1 MPAPILERI
10 NSGVLVLDGAMG
22 SQMQNRPLTVEGDYD
37 GCENCTDVLVR
48 TRGDLVRE
56 IHELYLA
63 AGADAVETN
72 TFGAMPHVLR
82 EFGLEDESGALNRR
96 ACELARAA
104 CEAAGGERFVIGS
117 MGPGTKL
124 ITLGQISWD
133 ELYGSYRTAAKGL
146 LEGGVDALLLETC
159 QDPLQVKCAISAM
172 LDELDARGMDTAN
185 VPLMVNVTIET
196 TGTMLVGASIESA
209 AATLRGYPIATLG
222 LNCATGPT
230 EMHEHLA
237 WLSRHWEGELAVL
250 PNAGLPVLV
259 EGRTEYPLRPGPFAE
274 AMRRFIEDLG
284 VRVVGGCCGTTDKH
298 IAELRRV
305 VDASTPG
312 ERAVEPLAPGS
323 SSLYQP
329 VEHRQD
335 NSLLLVG
342 ERCNASGSRK
352 FKRLLEAEDWD
363 GVVSL
368 AREQVRESSHLLDV
382 NVDYAGRD
390 NAADMGEVVSRLAT
404 QVDAPLM
411 LDSTQAGTIEA
422 GLRRAPGKCVI
433 NSANFEDGDEKF
445 DHFCSLAKR
454 YNAALVIGT
463 IDEDPEEA
471 MARTAER
478 KLEIAT
484 RAIGRATEVHG
495 LAIDDIFIDPL
506 VLPVST
512 GMDTDRRSALELIE
526 GCRLIAAR
534 FPRVQMTCG
543 LSNASF
549 GLRPAARHVLNSVL
563 LHALTEAGL
572 TSAIVHASKIV
583 PLSKIECAHRDAAL
597 DVIYDRRAE
606 AIGGTGLPARPF
618 VAAAPVGVGSEA

>member
-1 MPAPILERI
+1 MASRFALRI
-10 NSGVLVLDGAMG
+10 TEGVLVLDGAMG
-22 SQMQNRPLTVEGDYD
+22 SQMQERPLTVEGDYD
-37 GCENCTDVLVR
+37 GCENCTDVLCR

-56 IHELYLA
+56 VHETYLR

-72 TFGAMPHVLR
+72 TFGAMPHVLK
-82 EFGLEDESGALNRR
+82 EFGLEYESAALNR
-96 ACELARAA
+96 AAVEHARAA
-104 CEAAGGERFVIGS
+104 CDAAGGERFVIGA

-124 ITLGQISWD
+124 VTLGQIGWD
-133 ELYGSYRTAAKGL
+133 ELHASYRTAAGAL
-146 LEGGVDALLLETC
+146 IETGSDALLLETC
-159 QDPLQVKCAISAM
+159 QDPLQVKCALSAI
-172 LDELDARGMDTAN
+172 LDELDARGETPADI
-185 VPLMVNVTIET
+185 PLMVNVTIET
-196 TGTMLVGASIESA
+196 TGTMLVGSSIEAA
-209 AATLRGYPIATLG
+209 AATLRGYPITTLG

-259 EGRTEYPLRPGPFAE
+259 EGRTEYPLQAGPFAA
-274 AMRRFIEDLG
+274 AMQRFIEELG
-284 VRVVGGCCGTTDKH
+284 VRVVGGCCGTTGEH
-298 IAELRRV
+298 IAALREV
-305 VDASTPG
+305 VDRSTPT
-312 ERAVEPLAPGS
+312 RRTVEPLAAGTT
-323 SSLYQP
+323 SLYQP

-335 NSLLLVG
+335 NSVLLVG

-390 NAADMGEVVSRLAT
+390 NAADMDEIVSRLVT

-433 NSANFEDGDEKF
+433 NSANFENGEEKF
-445 DHFCSLAKR
+445 DHFCQLAKR

-484 RAIGRATEVHG
+484 RAIERATQVHG
-495 LAIDDIFIDPL
+495 LAVADLFIDPL

-512 GMDTDRRSALELIE
+512 GMDSDRRSAAELVE
-526 GCRLIAAR
+526 GCRLIRER
-534 FPRVQMTCG
+534 FPDVQLTCG

-563 LHALTEAGL
+563 LHELTEAGL
-572 TSAIVHASKIV
+572 TSAIVHASKIL
-583 PLSKIECAHRDAAL
+583 PLSKIDDQHRDAAL
-597 DVIYDRRAE
+597 DVIYDRRAVE
-606 AIGGTGLPARPF
+606 IGGTGLPDRPF
-618 VAAAPVGVGSEA
+618 VAIGGDA